1 MMDITYYKH
10 SLGEDKEIS
19 EYDFIIEFHKYMTFG
34 NGDSK
39 SNLIDFINTIRMCIS
54 YCFIEENRIRDS
66 MIVDNTIVKLLSIRP
81 KINYSNEYMIEVL
94 YDISKK
100 QGILDLYKIAE
111 CKYSLVYQLP
121 AGRSD
126 LNNCYDFANTLSA
139 ISSNKYFLKENLY
152 YSIQDYI
159 NKVES

>member
-1 MMDITYYKH
+1 MMDISFYKH
-10 SLGEDKEIS
+10 TLGEYKEIS

-39 SNLIDFINTIRMCIS
+39 SNLIDFINAIRMCIS
-54 YCFIEENRIRDS
+54 YCFIEEDHIRDS
-66 MIVDNTIVKLLSIRP
+66 MIVDNTIVRLLSIHP

-100 QGILDLYKIAE
+100 QGILKLYNPE
-111 CKYSLVYQLP
+111 YEYSLVYQLP
-121 AGRSD
+121 TGRSD
-126 LNNCYDFANTLSA
+126 LNNCYEFANTLSA

-152 YSIQDYI
+152 HSIQEYI
-159 NKVES
+159 EKVQS